1 MTNQTNK
8 QKKKSANNASPW
20 KSKRSM
26 KGRRTLLIFYRG
38 AFILNIV
45 QKLGKNMY

>member
-8 QKKKSANNASPW
+8 RKKKQKKSANNASPW

-26 KGRRTLLIFYRG
+26 KGRRTLLIFIEELLY
-38 AFILNIV
+38 
-45 QKLGKNMY
+45 

>member
-1 MTNQTNK
+1 MTNQ
-8 QKKKSANNASPW
+8 KKK
-20 KSKRSM
+20 KKVQIMQVHGKVRSM